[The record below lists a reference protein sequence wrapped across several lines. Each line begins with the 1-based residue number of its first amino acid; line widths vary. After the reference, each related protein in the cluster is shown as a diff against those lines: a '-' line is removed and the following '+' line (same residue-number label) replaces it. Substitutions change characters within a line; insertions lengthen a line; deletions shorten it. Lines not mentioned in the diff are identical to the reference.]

1 MVQKERTPKL
11 SRGNAGLLEQVS
23 RSVQNLCFRDGLH
36 PVQWSALRYFSRG
49 GLKARTVSGLANYQ
63 GTTLAPAS
71 RTISA
76 LTRKGYLLSRVDPRD
91 RRSRRIDL
99 TNEGLAI
106 LEKDPLIDLEK
117 MIESLPE
124 EEQAEMAALLERL
137 LMLLF
142 QQAGKNDEQTD
153 V

>member
-1 MVQKERTPKL
+1 MVQDKRPPKL

-23 RSVQNLCFRDGLH
+23 RSVHNLCFRDGLH
-36 PVQWSALRYFSRG
+36 PVQWSALRYFARG

-76 LTRKGYLLSRVDPRD
+76 LKKKGLLAAHVDIRD

-99 TNEGLAI
+99 TSEGLAY
-106 LEKDPLIDLEK
+106 LERDPLKDLENL
-117 MIESLPE
+117 IESFPE
-124 EEQAEMAALLERL
+124 KEQEDMAALLEHL
-137 LMLLF
+137 LLALY
-142 QQAGKNDEQTD
+142 QNKQTYED
-153 V
+153 